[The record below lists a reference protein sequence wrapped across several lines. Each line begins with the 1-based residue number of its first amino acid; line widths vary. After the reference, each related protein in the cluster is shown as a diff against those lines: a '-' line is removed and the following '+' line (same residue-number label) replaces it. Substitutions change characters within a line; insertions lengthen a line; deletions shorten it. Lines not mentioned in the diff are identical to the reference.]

1 MEKLLS
7 VLNHRDREV
16 IVLRYGLDA
25 GEPHTLD
32 EIGRHLGVSR
42 ERVRQMEA
50 RAMALLRRPA
60 NAVSD
65 TRELL
70 AV

>member
-1 MEKLLS
+1 M
-7 VLNHRDREV
+7 LNQRDREV
-16 IVLRYGLDA
+16 IVLRFGLGA
-25 GEPHTLD
+25 GEPCTLD

-50 RAMALLRRPA
+50 RAMALLRKPA
-60 NAVSD
+60 YAFPD
-65 TRELL
+65 TLELL